1 MTLEAMQGQEVPDS
15 EDGYDYD
22 LDTAMFEDPPPEADI
37 QPSLSNVIPEQTQE
51 ATADT
56 PMPDL
61 AAIPANNPPSASNPN
76 VPFNGPIDLTST
88 PAQSLTSVDS
98 AANPVPDLTIDSSA
112 DPVTNPNTS
121 ADTTQQDPEVV
132 MDDILDDIPLVDDDI
147 GSAGDEKIY
156 TFHRI
161 WPTHRKIFLP
171 AQELPSVIPGETR
184 VPPCTVR
191 YRLPHGLNTRFDNIT
206 SPVRKV
212 LLRQLV
218 AYNPINDAGMKC
230 AETTLFAFPKP
241 LGKKDARYFTV
252 DITGDSPA
260 HFELIRN
267 TKFSINKER
276 LELLD
281 VGPPVP
287 ANLVTVTLNHLPSQN
302 SPFDTGERVAKAL
315 CKGNQD
321 VVCHDVFQRYE
332 IVSVG
337 DKVFEIQDGTIVASV
352 QFVTASPTKFPDGL
366 ILETF
371 PGWVEIRNLPYQI
384 FYVGRI
390 NHCGRFVSEYRI

>member
-1 MTLEAMQGQEVPDS
+1 
-15 EDGYDYD
+15 
-22 LDTAMFEDPPPEADI
+22 
-37 QPSLSNVIPEQTQE
+37 
-51 ATADT
+51 
-56 PMPDL
+56 MPDL
-61 AAIPANNPPSASNPN
+61 AAMPANNPPVASNSN
-76 VPFNGPIDLTST
+76 VSSNGPIHLTAT
-88 PAQSLTSVDS
+88 LAQSLTSVDP
-98 AANPVPDLTIDSSA
+98 AANPVSVLSVDPSA
-112 DPVTNPNTS
+112 NPVSNPNTR
-121 ADTTQQDPEVV
+121 ADTTQQDPTVV
-132 MDDILDDIPLVDDDI
+132 MDDIPDDIPLVDDDI
-147 GSAGDEKIY
+147 GSAGDEKVY

-191 YRLPHGLNTRFDNIT
+191 YRLPHGLNTHFDNIT

-212 LLRQLV
+212 LIRQLV
-218 AYNPINDAGMKC
+218 AYNPTNGAGMKC

-260 HFELIRN
+260 HFKLIRN
-267 TKFSINKER
+267 TKFSLNKER

-302 SPFDTGERVAKAL
+302 SPFDTGKQVADAICKA
-315 CKGNQD
+315 NPD
-321 VVCHDVFQRYE
+321 VICHDVFQRYE
-332 IVSVG
+332 IISVG
-337 DKVFEIQDGTIVASV
+337 DKLLENQDGTIVASV
-352 QFVTASPTKFPDGL
+352 QFVTASPTRFPDGL
-366 ILETF
+366 IRETF

-390 NHCGRFVSEYRI
+390 NHCGRFVMEYRV